1 MFDVLIMSI
10 STKRG
15 DDGSTALL
23 FGKSVPKNHP
33 RVMTY
38 GRVDELNSA
47 LGLCRAHAKQPSI
60 QEQILNIQQELVF
73 MMSELATDDADHGKL
88 MEKYSGKLIDA
99 EKTES
104 LTTLVHELEAHDRGF
119 KGWSYPGNTAADAFF
134 DMARTTCRRCERGL
148 ITLKESGAGVR
159 PELIA
164 YLNRLADLLWLWGR
178 EHS

>member
-1 MFDVLIMSI
+1 MSI

-23 FGKSVPKNHP
+23 FGKRVAKNHP

-47 LGLCRAHAKQPSI
+47 LGLCRAHTNHAAIREHLLQI
-60 QEQILNIQQELVF
+60 QKELVM
-73 MMSELATDDADHGKL
+73 MMSELATENADQAKLAGKY
-88 MEKYSGKLIDA
+88 EGQLIDA
-99 EKTES
+99 VKIEFLTE
-104 LTTLVHELEAHDRGF
+104 LVHELETRQGSF

-134 DMARTTCRRCERGL
+134 DQARTTCRRCERGL
-148 ITLKESGAGVR
+148 VTLRDSGSEVR
-159 PELIA
+159 TELIS

>member
-1 MFDVLIMSI
+1 MSI

-23 FGKSVPKNHP
+23 FGKRVPKNHP

-47 LGLCRAHAKQPSI
+47 LGLCRAHANDATVRG
-60 QEQILNIQQELVF
+60 QILQIQKELVM
-73 MMSELATDDADHGKL
+73 MMSELATGDADQAKL
-88 MEKYSGKLIDA
+88 AEKYEGKLIDS
-99 EKTES
+99 EKVEA
-104 LTTLVHELEAHDRGF
+104 LTKLVHELEASGGGF

-134 DMARTTCRRCERGL
+134 DLARTTCRRCERGL
-148 ITLKESGAGVR
+148 ITLQDSAAGVR

-178 EHS
+178 AHS